1 MRILYNNMTCRSA
14 NLKGLFS
21 YGTVPKKNNEMWILV
36 WVLVKTGFYKVVLT
50 NIYTKGQNIT
60 LMGQ

>member
-1 MRILYNNMTCRSA
+1 MTCRSA

-50 NIYTKGQNIT
+50 NIPIH
-60 LMGQ
+60 